1 MATCLHRIGQWA
13 FRWRRLV
20 GGLLL
25 GALVLGVAAAAM
37 APAGE
42 EEDLS
47 MPVTESQNAFD
58 LLDERR

>member
-1 MATCLHRIGQWA
+1 MATCLGQIGQWA
-13 FRWRRLV
+13 
-20 GGLLL
+20 
-25 GALVLGVAAAAM
+25 

>member
-1 MATCLHRIGQWA
+1 M
-13 FRWRRLV
+13 